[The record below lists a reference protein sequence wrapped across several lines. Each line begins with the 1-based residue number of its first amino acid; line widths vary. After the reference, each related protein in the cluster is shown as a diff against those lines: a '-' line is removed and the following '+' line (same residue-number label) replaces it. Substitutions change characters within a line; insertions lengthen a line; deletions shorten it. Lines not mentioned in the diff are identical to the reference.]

1 MNVTLAAGA
10 EFGGYIEAWK
20 GLLMAA
26 AFFGWMPLVNW
37 VHTDSQAVRTNKQAW
52 TAGIAATGAAAL
64 LAWMMIPVFIIGML
78 LYLLSVGA
86 VAIAYVVH
94 RNARV
99 SDFERVLTAE
109 HLRGRLVDENKKL
122 QKISPGFSFVTGN
135 KNEVPLPTPKT
146 REAEGFRLICE
157 ILDDAIW
164 RRAEQI
170 SFIPQKDDYAV
181 VYLIDGIAMKQ
192 AARSKEEM
200 ESLAYYAKQLAS
212 LEVEEKRKPQQ
223 GKFKAVK
230 DKELKTEWQVNTSG
244 STAGEQVRF
253 ERISSLA
260 NRKIEDLGLN
270 ENQIESIRT
279 LRTLQGGGL
288 IIVSGTA
295 KSGVTTTLYTLLG
308 NHDPFLNNI
317 NTLEKRPAATLPNI
331 TQNTFTMTDTG
342 TTTYSRRF
350 QTLLRKGP
358 DIIAVEECEDAQTAK
373 LACSAA
379 QDGKIVYATLD
390 ASSVSQAMEKLL
402 KLVGDK
408 KQVAQ
413 TLVAVINQRLVRTLC
428 LDCRQPYQP
437 NQALFKKFNIPANE
451 VGMFY
456 RPGEIEYDK
465 HGKPIVCQ
473 KCQGTG
479 FYGRTGMFE
488 TIRIT
493 DELREVISNSKSPQE
508 LATAFRKAGMLYM
521 QEQSIKKV
529 TMGITSINEV
539 IRNFSTKS

>member
-1 MNVTLAAGA
+1 MLATGLDI
-10 EFGGYIEAWK
+10 GGYIEAWK
-20 GLLMAA
+20 GVLMAA

-52 TAGIAATGAAAL
+52 TAGIAAIGAIAL
-64 LAWMMIPVFIIGML
+64 LVWMLIPAFFIGFL

-86 VAIAYVVH
+86 VTVAYVVH

-99 SDFERVLTAE
+99 SDFERVLTPE
-109 HLRGRLVDENKKL
+109 HLKGLLIDENKKL
-122 QKISPGFSFVTGN
+122 EKLSMGMSFVTGN

-146 REAEGFRLICE
+146 REAEGFVLTCE

-164 RRAEQI
+164 RRADEI
-170 SFIPQKDDYAV
+170 SFIPQKDEYAV
-181 VYLIDGIAMKQ
+181 VYLIDGIPMKQ
-192 AARSKEEM
+192 PARTKEEIDNFI
-200 ESLAYYAKQLAS
+200 YYVKQLAG

-223 GKFKAVK
+223 GRFKAIK
-230 DKELKTEWQVNTSG
+230 EKELKTEWQVNTSG
-244 STAGEQVRF
+244 STAGEQVRL
-253 ERISSLA
+253 ERISELVS
-260 NRKIEDLGLN
+260 RKLDDLGLN
-270 ENQIESIRT
+270 ENQFESIRS
-279 LRTLQGGGL
+279 LRDLEGGGV
-288 IIVSGTA
+288 IIVSGTP
-295 KSGVTTTLYTLLG
+295 KSGKTSTLYTLLG

-317 NTLEKRPAATLPNI
+317 NTLEKKPAAELQNI
-331 TQNTFTMTDTG
+331 TQNIFTMTDTG

-350 QTLLRKGP
+350 QTLLRRGP
-358 DIIAVEECEDAQTAK
+358 DIVGIEECEDAQSAK
-373 LACSAA
+373 LACAA
-379 QDGKIVYATLD
+379 AKDGRIVYATLE
-390 ASSVSQAMEKLL
+390 ASSVSQTIEKWL

-408 KQVAQ
+408 
-413 TLVAVINQRLVRTLC
+413 TLVAETLTAILNQRLVRTLC
-428 LDCRQPYQP
+428 PDCRQPYQP

-465 HGKPIVCQ
+465 HGKPIVCE

-479 FYGRTGMFE
+479 FFGRTGMFE

-493 DELREVISNSKSPQE
+493 DDLREVIKSAKSPQE
-508 LATAFRKAGMLYM
+508 IATAFRKAGMLYM

-529 TMGITSINEV
+529 TMGVTSINEV

>member
-1 MNVTLAAGA
+1 MSGTLATGA
-10 EFGGYIEAWK
+10 EFGGYMEVWK

-52 TAGIAATGAAAL
+52 TSGIAATGAAAL
-64 LAWMMIPVFIIGML
+64 LAWMMIPVFAIGLM

-99 SDFERVLTAE
+99 SDFERVMTSE
-109 HLRGRLVDENKKL
+109 HLKGLLVDENKKI
-122 QKISPGFSFVTGN
+122 QKVSHGLTFITGN

-146 REAEGFRLICE
+146 REAEGFMLVCD
-157 ILDDAIW
+157 ILDDALW
-164 RRAEQI
+164 RRADQV
-170 SFIPQKDDYAV
+170 SFIPQKDDYSV
-181 VYLIDGIAMKQ
+181 VYLIDGIPMKQ
-192 AARSKEEM
+192 ASRTKEEM
-200 ESLAYYAKQLAS
+200 DSFTYYVKQLS
-212 LEVEEKRKPQQ
+212 GLEVEEKRKPQQ
-223 GKFKAVK
+223 GRFRAVK
-230 DKELKTEWQVNTSG
+230 NKELKTQWQVNTSG
-244 STAGEQVRF
+244 STAGEQVRL
-253 ERISSLA
+253 EKISSLVS
-260 NRKIEDLGLN
+260 RKIDDLGLN
-270 ENQIESIRT
+270 ENQIESIRS
-279 LRTLQGGGL
+279 LRDLQGGGL
-288 IIVSGTA
+288 ILVSGTA
-295 KSGVTTTLYTLLG
+295 KSGVTTSLYTLLG
-308 NHDPFLNNI
+308 NHDPFLNSI
-317 NTLEKRPAATLPNI
+317 NTLEKTPSAELHNI

-358 DIIAVEECEDAQTAK
+358 DIMGIEECEDAQCAK
-373 LACSAA
+373 LACSASA
-379 QDGKIVYATLD
+379 DGRIIYATLD
-390 ASSVSQAMEKLL
+390 ASSVSQAMEKWL

-408 KQVAQ
+408 
-413 TLVAVINQRLVRTLC
+413 TLVADTLTAVINQRLVRTLC

-465 HGKPIVCQ
+465 HGKPIICQ

-493 DELREVISNSKSPQE
+493 DELREVIKNAKSPQE
-508 LATAFRKAGMLYM
+508 IATAFRKAGMLYM